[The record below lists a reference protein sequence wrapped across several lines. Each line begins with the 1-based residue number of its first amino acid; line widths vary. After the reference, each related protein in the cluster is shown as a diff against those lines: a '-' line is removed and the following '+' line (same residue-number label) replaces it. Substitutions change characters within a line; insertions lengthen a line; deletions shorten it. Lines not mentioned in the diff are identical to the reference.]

1 MEAKDEIK
9 VNKQKL
15 ETYNEKEEEEDQ
27 IEKNNFFEVAID
39 NDEIFKVCN
48 LIHEIFI
55 LKTKLSTTLHT
66 ILQGTHIQH

>member
-9 VNKQKL
+9 VYKQKL

-39 NDEIFKVCN
+39 NDEIFKVNHFNCIVN
-48 LIHEIFI
+48 
-55 LKTKLSTTLHT
+55 STS
-66 ILQGTHIQH
+66 

>member
-9 VNKQKL
+9 VYKQKL

-39 NDEIFKVCN
+39 NDEIFKVNHFNCIVN
-48 LIHEIFI
+48 
-55 LKTKLSTTLHT
+55 STSWMDMDSFL
-66 ILQGTHIQH
+66 